1 MTDLTGPSDPD
12 QEPTRMSAVQSPD
25 LEPAEVSEPE
35 APEEAAAPTPTPTPK
50 VKRKRAISTPAL
62 YSLLAVLGLIVGTGA
77 GYAVQYDRKPTPLPA
92 LAVAQ
97 PVYPPSA
104 PYVGEQPSPLP
115 AGQDDAG
122 IADGNLA
129 ALLVPTPDGATAT
142 PGSDHIWLTL
152 ADLASSCVNQSA
164 CLSNEL
170 SEGVSRAARTA
181 WSVGTDELV
190 QITITEYSPGFSDK
204 AAADFT
210 QDRSGGDDTDA
221 LPAPT
226 GSGAQGYSY
235 LDSDDTGTTD
245 YMVALHGNLL
255 IEFMVWTTSAPAP
268 GPSYIDG
275 LVTQQLAR
283 L

>member
-1 MTDLTGPSDPD
+1 MVMAL
-12 QEPTRMSAVQSPD
+12 
-25 LEPAEVSEPE
+25 PAEGELPPPSPG
-35 APEEAAAPTPTPTPK
+35 APSGTAPAPAPK
-50 VKRKRAISTPAL
+50 AKRKRTIPTPAL
-62 YSLLAVLGLIVGTGA
+62 YSLLAVLGLIVGAGA
-77 GYAVQYDRKPTPLPA
+77 GYAVQYERKPTPLPA

-104 PYVGEQPSPLP
+104 PYTGEQPSPLP
-115 AGQDDAG
+115 TGQDDASV
-122 IADGNLA
+122 ADGNLVG
-129 ALLVPTPDGATAT
+129 LLVPTPGGATAI
-142 PGSDHIWLTL
+142 PGSDHTWLTL
-152 ADLASSCVNQSA
+152 ADLASNCVNQSA

-170 SEGVSRAARTA
+170 SEGVSRAAQTA
-181 WSVGTDELV
+181 WSVGGSELV

-210 QDRSGGDDTDA
+210 QDQSGGDGTDS
-221 LPAPT
+221 LSAPT

-235 LDSDDTGTTD
+235 PNPDDTGTTD

-255 IEFMVWTTSAPAP
+255 VEFLVWTTSAPAP
-268 GPSYIDG
+268 DPSYIDG